1 MRKIF
6 FLMALFFIQAICFAE
21 HINKNW
27 LQKDIKNFEE
37 ILNLIDKNDFS
48 NSSILKMMNKNF
60 SKEKL
65 GFNLIKSKSAIYG
78 GYLLIYLNYIS
89 YNDSPCELRISFSAD
104 NFSKIEK
111 ELPADQIK
119 KIKEKFICENNK
131 YIFSTKNNENY
142 QKYFKYKQKQIGEEI
157 KLNLPSQY
165 QEYYESLTSPFD
177 ELSYGYIIGYA
188 AEVPFGRIAMEKL
201 LELKDKN
208 IFINIIKSDN
218 PAGRIYGMEGL
229 LIIEK
234 SNENIEII
242 NKVFEK
248 LIKDEITYVAQDGCD
263 CIDELYKKII
273 PENLN

>member
-6 FLMALFFIQAICFAE
+6 FLIALFFIQAICFAE
-21 HINKNW
+21 QINKKW

-37 ILNLIDKNDFS
+37 ILTFIDKNEFS

-78 GYLLIYLNYIS
+78 GYLSIYFNYIS
-89 YNDSPCELRISFSAD
+89 YNDSPCELRISFSTD

-111 ELPADQIK
+111 DLPTDQIE
-119 KIKEKFICENNK
+119 KIKEKFIYENNK

-157 KLNLPSQY
+157 ELNLPSQY
-165 QEYYESLTSPFD
+165 QEYYDSLTSPFD

-201 LELKDKN
+201 LELKNKD

-218 PAGRIYGMEGL
+218 PAGRMYGMEGL
-229 LIIEK
+229 LSLEK
-234 SNENIEII
+234 SNKNIEII
-242 NKVFEK
+242 NQVFEK

-263 CIDELYKKII
+263 CTDELYKKII